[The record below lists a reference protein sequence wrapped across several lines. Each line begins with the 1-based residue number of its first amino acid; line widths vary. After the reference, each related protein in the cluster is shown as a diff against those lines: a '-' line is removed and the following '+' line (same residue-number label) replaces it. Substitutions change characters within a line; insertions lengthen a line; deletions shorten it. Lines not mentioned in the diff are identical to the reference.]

1 MQVTAGHINMADL
14 VIADLVFPCCYQ
26 ILKKS
31 EVFHDIINYVFHA
44 FTSRLRC
51 RDRWQQTQ
59 RLVDIGIG
67 LAQEAFGH
75 IDDIVAGF
83 NEGNH
88 RNFPRH

>member
-1 MQVTAGHINMADL
+1 M
-14 VIADLVFPCCYQ
+14 
-26 ILKKS
+26 
-31 EVFHDIINYVFHA
+31 
-44 FTSRLRC
+44 TSLTMFSTLSLQELRC

>member
-1 MQVTAGHINMADL
+1 MTSLTRFSTLSLQDCAAVTGGS
-14 VIADLVFPCCYQ
+14 
-26 ILKKS
+26 KRKG
-31 EVFHDIINYVFHA
+31 
-44 FTSRLRC
+44 
-51 RDRWQQTQ
+51 W
-59 RLVDIGIG
+59 VDIGIG